1 MAETVSAPR
10 GSSSARDA
18 RAAAGGPVEASRPA
32 PVTPS
37 TQAAPTQAQ
46 TPTQEAQAQALAAQA
61 RPPAPGPAPAGSSP
75 APIAR
80 TSIGRSVRLFRA
92 ARREPVDP
100 AGFYSLLAADSV
112 HQLSHFTTLAGSL
125 VLDVGGGPGYFRSA
139 FQQAGARYVW
149 VEPDIS
155 EMSAGGIV
163 EPGRV
168 LGSALDMPFATAS
181 VDICYSSNV
190 LEHVPDPW
198 RMCEEM
204 VRVTRP
210 GGVIFLSF
218 TNWLSPWGGHETAPW
233 HYLGG
238 HRAARRYERRTGT
251 PPKNLYG
258 SSLFP
263 VSVADTLTWAHRHD
277 GIDVVDAM
285 PRYLPAWSKPIL
297 RVPGV
302 REVITWNL
310 AMVFRRR

>member
-1 MAETVSAPR
+1 M
-10 GSSSARDA
+10 
-18 RAAAGGPVEASRPA
+18 
-32 PVTPS
+32 
-37 TQAAPTQAQ
+37 
-46 TPTQEAQAQALAAQA
+46 
-61 RPPAPGPAPAGSSP
+61 
-75 APIAR
+75 
-80 TSIGRSVRLFRA
+80 
-92 ARREPVDP
+92 
-100 AGFYSLLAADSV
+100 

-125 VLDVGGGPGYFRSA
+125 VLDVGGGPGYFRTA
-139 FQQAGARYVW
+139 FRQAGAHYLW

-155 EMSAGGIV
+155 ELSAGGIV

-251 PPKNLYG
+251 PPKNRYG

-263 VSVADTLTWAHRHD
+263 VAVADALEWALQPSRDRRRNRH
-277 GIDVVDAM
+277 AA
-285 PRYLPAWSKPIL
+285 LPAGLDQADPAGPGPAGGRHLEPGHGLPPALTGRRRRGRVRGRLTARAPALPGGSRPAATTTGPGRRWPGHPGHRPTSRHERDAPAL
-297 RVPGV
+297 FVPGA
-302 REVITWNL
+302 TSTPGTNQGK
-310 AMVFRRR
+310 

>member
-10 GSSSARDA
+10 ESPSIPDAHAIAGGGPTGTPETAPTAPA
-18 RAAAGGPVEASRPA
+18 RAPRSGA
-32 PVTPS
+32 
-37 TQAAPTQAQ
+37 
-46 TPTQEAQAQALAAQA
+46 TPT
-61 RPPAPGPAPAGSSP
+61 GSAP
-75 APIAR
+75 APIAS

-112 HQLSHFTTLAGSL
+112 HQLSRFTTLAGSL

-139 FQQAGARYVW
+139 FQQAGAHYVW

-155 EMSAGGIV
+155 ELSAGGIV

-251 PPKNLYG
+251 PPKNRYG
-258 SSLFP
+258 SSLFA
-263 VSVADTLTWAHRHD
+263 VSVADALAWAHGHH
-277 GIDVVDAM
+277 GIDVVAAM
-285 PRYLPAWSKPIL
+285 PRYLPAWTRPIL

-302 REVITWNL
+302 REVVTWNL